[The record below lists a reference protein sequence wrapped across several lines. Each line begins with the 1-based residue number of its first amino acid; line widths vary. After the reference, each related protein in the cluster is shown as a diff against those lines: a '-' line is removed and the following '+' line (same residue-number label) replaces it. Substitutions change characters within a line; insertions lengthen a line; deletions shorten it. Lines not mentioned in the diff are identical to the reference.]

1 MAQCCVLCHDS
12 ASDGL
17 CPGCAA
23 DLALCATDAANSC
36 PLCFRSVIGG
46 AVCGVCQKT
55 PPPFERLWA
64 SVYYDAPFNAVI
76 HQWKHLADSSLSGL
90 LTDTM
95 LRHPPAW
102 LAEESFDY
110 VLAMPLSRARRLYRG
125 FNQSEVLAERLA
137 QHYGWTL
144 LPHDAVFRADA
155 PPQSTL
161 KSDVRWRNVKNIF
174 KPNKPLPSDCKVLL
188 IDDVFTTGAS
198 LHELARTLKKSGVG
212 RVCCWTLAR
221 AQMKN

>member
-1 MAQCCVLCHDS
+1 MGQCCVLCHDS

-17 CPGCAA
+17 CQGCAA
-23 DLALCATDAANSC
+23 DLALCRTDAANSC

-46 AVCGVCQKT
+46 AVCGACQKT

-76 HQWKHLADSSLSGL
+76 HQWKHLADRSLSRL
-90 LTDTM
+90 LVDTM

-125 FNQSEVLAERLA
+125 FNQSEELAEPLA
-137 QHYGWTL
+137 QYYGWTL
-144 LPHDAVFRADA
+144 LPHDAVSRADT

-161 KSDVRWRNVKNIF
+161 KSADRRRNVKNIF
-174 KPNKPLPSDCKVLL
+174 MLNNLLPDDCNVLL
-188 IDDVFTTGAS
+188 IDDVFTTGATLS
-198 LHELARTLKKSGVG
+198 ELARTLKKSGVG